1 MSQMSSG
8 TGDPS
13 VQPSDNQG
21 VRRLQAHENESDDLR
36 LIEFFLPVTEL
47 NDIAAAEKK
56 HPKHPVALIHYWPAR
71 RPITACRAAIY
82 AALVPAPK
90 GKKAQT
96 EAAAF
101 VQKLADELKQQAC
114 SAVSELADVAGPT
127 AGR

>member
-56 HPKHPVALIHYWPAR
+56 HPEASRGADSLLAGAAADHRVPGRHLRRPGSRAEGEEGADRSRRLRAKAR
-71 RPITACRAAIY
+71 R
-82 AALVPAPK
+82 
-90 GKKAQT
+90 
-96 EAAAF
+96 
-101 VQKLADELKQQAC
+101 
-114 SAVSELADVAGPT
+114 
-127 AGR
+127 